1 MNEQQAAIQKRI
13 ERRIESYQKRYF
25 TPSKA
30 TWRRWKNEA
39 KRELDNKNQ
48 LPLPLLFEK

>member
-1 MNEQQAAIQKRI
+1 MSTQEAAIQKKI
-13 ERRIESYQKRYF
+13 ERRIENYGKRYF

-30 TWRRWKNEA
+30 TIRRWQNEA

-48 LPLPLLFEK
+48 LPLPLIFKK